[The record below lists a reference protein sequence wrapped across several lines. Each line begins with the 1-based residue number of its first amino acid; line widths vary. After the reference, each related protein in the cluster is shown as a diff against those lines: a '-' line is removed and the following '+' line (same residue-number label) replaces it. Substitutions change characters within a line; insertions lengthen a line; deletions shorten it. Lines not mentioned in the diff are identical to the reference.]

1 MDSSDIMTTQQPLL
15 KALFPDLPRDNTISD
30 RQGELQSTWSLF
42 FQQLVLSLQSN
53 YKSEGILFPPL
64 TAAQITTIQ
73 GFYTPYIGQT
83 YQKLL
88 QNLPDISGQTVF
100 DTTNRVPKQFIIT
113 FDTSPAPIVTAA
125 SWKTFT
131 LT

>member
-1 MDSSDIMTTQQPLL
+1 MTQQQPIL
-15 KALFPDLPRDNTISD
+15 KALFPDLPRDNTVADKS
-30 RQGELQSTWSLF
+30 GELTSTWQLF
-42 FQQLVLSLQSN
+42 FQQNTLSLQSN

-64 TAAQITTIQ
+64 TAAQIATIQ
-73 GFYTPYIGQT
+73 GFYTSYIGQT
-83 YQKLL
+83 YQTLL

-100 DTTNRVPKQFIIT
+100 DTTNRVPKQFIIV
-113 FDTSPAPIVTAA
+113 FDSSMPPLVTAA